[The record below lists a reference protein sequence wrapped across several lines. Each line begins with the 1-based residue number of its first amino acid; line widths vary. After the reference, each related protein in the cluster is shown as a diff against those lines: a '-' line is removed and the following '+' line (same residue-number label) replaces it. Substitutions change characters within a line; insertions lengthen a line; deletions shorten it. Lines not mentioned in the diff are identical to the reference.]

1 MELSRQMVGQ
11 DQAEEDGMPGQCAGT
26 LYSLVVQEGLRYLCR
41 AAAWTGGALG
51 RELEQLCP
59 GDPPSV

>member
-1 MELSRQMVGQ
+1 MEHSCQMVGQ

-26 LYSLVVQEGLRYLCR
+26 VYSLVVQEGLGYLCR

-59 GDPPSV
+59 RDPPSV